1 MPNTCSHCG
10 CDLRDIPRSPPQH
23 RRFFAVVAAAFDQW
37 PHDHGFQ
44 PEDREHLRAY
54 LLIMAGWKEQAEVHF
69 SKGSPEAIE
78 AAAITL
84 KVMMKKLGKRVF
96 ANVDM
101 DTKKII
107 GVMPRSIAY
116 MTKKEMDHFEA
127 CRIFRRIDD
136 IICATIG
143 VESTDNLLRE
153 AKRAA

>member
-1 MPNTCSHCG
+1 MTSCPHCG
-10 CDLRDIPRSPPQH
+10 CDNDAPPRSSVQH

-44 PEDREHLRAY
+44 PEDSEHLRAY
-54 LLIMAGWKEQAEVHF
+54 LLIMAGWKEQAEVQF
-69 SKGSPEAIE
+69 SKGDPEAIE

-101 DTKKII
+101 DAKKII

-116 MTKKEMDHFEA
+116 MTKQEMDHFEA
-127 CRIFRRIDD
+127 CRIFGRIDD
-136 IICATIG
+136 IICATIC
-143 VESTDNLLRE
+143 VESTDKLLEE